1 MPCQRNI
8 KMMLAYDGSDF
19 FGWQIQPGKRTVQGV
34 LEHSLERILGAPT
47 PVIASGRTD
56 TGVHALGQVVNF
68 MCVVPIPLEG
78 LQRAL
83 NASLPPDMAV
93 RSLEGARADFHARRH
108 VRSKQYAYWIDA
120 APQRSPLLARYA
132 LHVPD
137 KLDIPAMNAGARAL
151 VGEHDFA
158 AFMAAGS
165 AVKTTVRRVDLSEV
179 MVRGSNIYYVIEGS
193 GFLRHMVRN
202 IVGTL
207 YQVGCGALSPDD
219 LPRIMHSRD
228 RSCAG
233 PTAAPQGLYLVRV
246 TYEGGIL

>member
-1 MPCQRNI
+1 M
-8 KMMLAYDGSDF
+8 
-19 FGWQIQPGKRTVQGV
+19 
-34 LEHSLERILGAPT
+34 
-47 PVIASGRTD
+47 
-56 TGVHALGQVVNF
+56 
-68 MCVVPIPLEG
+68 
-78 LQRAL
+78 
-83 NASLPPDMAV
+83 
-93 RSLEGARADFHARRH
+93 
-108 VRSKQYAYWIDA
+108 
-120 APQRSPLLARYA
+120 
-132 LHVPD
+132 
-137 KLDIPAMNAGARAL
+137 
-151 VGEHDFA
+151 GEHDFA

-165 AVKTTVRRVDLSEV
+165 AVKTTVRRIDLSEV